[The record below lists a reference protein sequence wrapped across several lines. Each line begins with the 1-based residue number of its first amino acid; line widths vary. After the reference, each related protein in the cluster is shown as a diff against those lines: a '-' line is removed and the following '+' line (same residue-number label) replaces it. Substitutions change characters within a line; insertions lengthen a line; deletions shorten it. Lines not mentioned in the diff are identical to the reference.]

1 MDADLRDDVVV
12 LETSSVGRRIDLL
25 QHFDVTDRG
34 RNLQLPLVAQRLLAF
49 LALCGRPQARV
60 HAAGMLWP
68 DADERHAAANL
79 RSTLWR
85 INSITPPLVAREPSL
100 SLCSGITVDV
110 RNAYA
115 LAARVLD
122 PTIPISDL
130 GPDPRAFFV
139 EDVLPDWNEDWV
151 LIERERF
158 RQARLHALDGLCD
171 RFAEAGLSM
180 QAIDAG
186 LAAVTAD
193 PFRESG
199 HRALIRAHIK
209 EGNPSEAIRQYLR
222 YRKILD
228 EELGIEP
235 TAGLAEMVGRCSPTD
250 GPNRPAAARIAD
262 A

>member
-1 MDADLRDDVVV
+1 
-12 LETSSVGRRIDLL
+12 
-25 QHFDVTDRG
+25 
-34 RNLQLPLVAQRLLAF
+34 
-49 LALCGRPQARV
+49 V
-60 HAAGMLWP
+60 HAAGVLWP

-85 INSITPPLVAREPSL
+85 ISSINPPLVVREPSL
-100 SLCSGITVDV
+100 SLYSGIAVDV
-110 RNAYA
+110 RKAYA

-130 GPDPRAFFV
+130 GPDPTALFV
-139 EDVLPDWNEDWV
+139 EDVLPDWNDDWV

-158 RQARLHALDGLCD
+158 RQSRLHALDGLCD
-171 RFAEAGLSM
+171 RFAEAGLMM

-199 HRALIRAHIK
+199 HRALIRAHMR
-209 EGNPSEAIRQYLR
+209 EGNRSEAIRQYLL
-222 YRKILD
+222 YRKILA

-235 TAGLAEMVGRCSPTD
+235 TAELAEMVGRRSPTD
-250 GPNRPAAARIAD
+250 GPTERLRRSSRTRGRSHSTQALPRAGDGASTQP
-262 A
+262 